1 MPWQRSRV
9 LLVDDCK
16 LIRRR
21 LTESIVGLDGIEVVG
36 EAANS
41 QQGMDLFQT
50 LGPDVLI
57 VDIKM
62 PGGNGL
68 RLLRAM
74 QRLDHACKVI
84 VLTNYPREIYRRRCM
99 ALGTSFCFE
108 KASEYHKIKEV
119 LINPK
124 SEGGHAPA

>member
-1 MPWQRSRV
+1 MAEKYIRV
-9 LLVDDCK
+9 LLIDDCK

-21 LTESIVGLDGIEVVG
+21 LAESIVGLDGIEVVG

-62 PGGNGL
+62 PGET
-68 RLLRAM
+68 
-74 QRLDHACKVI
+74 DFDYCKQ
-84 VLTNYPREIYRRRCM
+84 C
-99 ALGTSFCFE
+99 
-108 KASEYHKIKEV
+108 KASIM
-119 LINPK
+119 
-124 SEGGHAPA
+124 PAK

>member
-1 MPWQRSRV
+1 MAEKHIRV
-9 LLVDDCK
+9 LFIDDCK

-21 LTESIVGLDGIEVVG
+21 LAESIVGLDGIEVVG

-68 RLLRAM
+68 RLLQAM
-74 QRLDHACKVI
+74 QGLDHACKVI
-84 VLTNYPREIYRRRCM
+84 VLTNYPHEIYRRRCM
-99 ALGTSFCFE
+99 ALRC
-108 KASEYHKIKEV
+108 
-119 LINPK
+119 
-124 SEGGHAPA
+124 